1 MSLLPI
7 RETESADID
16 PRLETALCHAI
27 AIGAVLVLLV
37 PAARGMHATIGW
49 LPLWLLAMPVSAWWA
64 LHRFALPLASAAAPL
79 RRHATVP
86 GVAARHC
93 RARRDRDARTGG
105 SAAGTWAARHDFGHG
120 EAAGAPC

>member
-7 RETESADID
+7 RETESADVD

-64 LHRFALPLASAAAPL
+64 LHRFALPLASAAAPASVTRL
-79 RRHATVP
+79 RR
-86 GVAARHC
+86 AAPQARYRPRRRREALP
-93 RARRDRDARTGG
+93 RAA
-105 SAAGTWAARHDFGHG
+105 
-120 EAAGAPC
+120 